1 MCLAFAGR
9 AVQRPADTMKLDA
22 VSRQVLSK
30 TKNQNFSIMIA
41 YPPLEGK
48 GTPLLGQNRQFQ
60 WFHHPTFIY
69 PMVPSAA
76 ATLLRDRGFKL
87 EYCDAIAKQWS
98 EKTFMEHFRQTKP
111 DLIAIETKTPTIKS
125 YWNLIGQMKKE
136 SPSTNIVLM
145 GDHVTAFPQESLE
158 RSQVDY
164 VLEGG
169 HYDYLLSNLAD
180 HLAEGM
186 PLGPGIWY
194 RDTET
199 GSKYRSLGPP
209 VHTVNLDCLPFID
222 RDLTDWSRYGEKWYR
237 RNPNTMTMVGRDCAY
252 GKCTFCSW
260 TTTHPKYSSRKY
272 ESLLDE
278 IGILI
283 ERYGMREIFDDTGT
297 FPTGG
302 WMERFCNGMID
313 RGYHKKVLLD
323 CNMRFDWLRQAN
335 TDLMKQA
342 GFRLMKLGLES
353 ASQETVDRLDKGT
366 NTEDIYESLK
376 KAKAS
381 GLEVHLTIMFGY
393 PWETRQ
399 DANATLEMARD
410 LFETGLAD
418 TLQGT
423 IVIPYPGTPLY
434 KESIKNNWLTVDPE
448 DYDKFDMSRPI
459 FKTPGMSHKEVTQYV
474 NSLYRTFLRPR
485 YLWQQIKK
493 VRTPEDAAYLASGIR
508 PLWGHLRD
516 FMKIK

>member
-1 MCLAFAGR
+1 MAQTLEQIKNVTSIRDDSDRVLRKTENPGFRVMVAF
-9 AVQRPADTMKLDA
+9 
-22 VSRQVLSK
+22 
-30 TKNQNFSIMIA
+30 
-41 YPPLEGK
+41 PPLEGK

-76 ATLLRDRGFKL
+76 ATLLKHRGFDSV
-87 EYCDAIAKQWS
+87 YCDAIARQWS
-98 EKTFMEHFRQTKP
+98 LEQFMDYLRACPP
-111 DLIAIETKTPTIKS
+111 DLLAIESKTPTIKPF
-125 YWNLIGQMKKE
+125 WKLIDRIKKE
-136 SPSTNIVLM
+136 YPQTQVALM
-145 GDHVTAFPQESLE
+145 GDHVTAFPEESLE
-158 RSQVDY
+158 RSRVDY

-169 HYDYLLSNLAD
+169 HYDYLLSDLAD
-180 HLAEGM
+180 HLAEGL
-186 PLGPGIWY
+186 PLRPGIWY
-194 RDTET
+194 RDQET
-199 GSKYRSLGPP
+199 GAKFRSLGPP
-209 VHTVNLDCLPFID
+209 QHTVKLDHLPFID
-222 RDLTDWSRYGEKWYR
+222 RDMTEWYRYGEKWYR
-237 RNPNTMTMVGRDCAY
+237 RFPNTMTMVGRDCAY

-260 TTTHPKYSSRKY
+260 TTTHPLYSSRKV
-272 ESLLDE
+272 EGLLDE

-302 WMERFCNGMID
+302 WMDRFCRGMID
-313 RGYHKKVLLD
+313 RGYHQKTLLD

-335 TDLMKQA
+335 TDLMKEA

-381 GLEVHLTIMFGY
+381 GLEIHLTIMFGY

-399 DANATLEMARD
+399 DAKRTLEMAKD
-410 LFETGLAD
+410 LFESGLAD

-434 KESIKNNWLTVDPE
+434 KQAVENNWLTVDPE
-448 DYDKFDMSRPI
+448 DYDQFDMSRPI
-459 FKTPGMSHKEVTQYV
+459 FRMPDMSAEEATGFV
-474 NSLYRTFLRPR
+474 NQLYLHFLRPR
-485 YLWQQIKK
+485 YLWQQVKK
-493 VRTPEDAAYLASGIR
+493 VRGPQDAVYLMRGVK
-508 PLWGHLRD
+508 PLIGHLRD
-516 FMKIK
+516 FVGIR

>member
-1 MCLAFAGR
+1 
-9 AVQRPADTMKLDA
+9 
-22 VSRQVLSK
+22 
-30 TKNQNFSIMIA
+30 
-41 YPPLEGK
+41 
-48 GTPLLGQNRQFQ
+48 
-60 WFHHPTFIY
+60 
-69 PMVPSAA
+69 
-76 ATLLRDRGFKL
+76 
-87 EYCDAIAKQWS
+87 
-98 EKTFMEHFRQTKP
+98 
-111 DLIAIETKTPTIKS
+111 
-125 YWNLIGQMKKE
+125 
-136 SPSTNIVLM
+136 
-145 GDHVTAFPQESLE
+145 
-158 RSQVDY
+158 
-164 VLEGG
+164 
-169 HYDYLLSNLAD
+169 
-180 HLAEGM
+180 
-186 PLGPGIWY
+186 
-194 RDTET
+194 
-199 GSKYRSLGPP
+199 
-209 VHTVNLDCLPFID
+209 
-222 RDLTDWSRYGEKWYR
+222 
-237 RNPNTMTMVGRDCAY
+237 MTMVGRDCAY

-260 TTTHPKYSSRKY
+260 TTTHPKYSSRRY

-302 WMERFCNGMID
+302 WMERFCKGMID

-323 CNMRFDWLRQAN
+323 CNMRFDWLRQAD

-366 NTEDIYESLK
+366 NTEDIYESLE

-434 KESIKNNWLTVDPE
+434 KQSIENNWLTVDPE

-459 FKTPGMSHKEVTQYV
+459 FKTPGMSHKEVTGYV
-474 NSLYRTFLRPR
+474 NSLYRHFLRPR

-516 FMKIK
+516 FMKIR